1 MDIVKRI
8 LVAGLFLGG
17 VLCANATVRYMTVEH
32 KSGKKCSFLL
42 DDNPVVTYSDGNL
55 VVNGSATTSYA
66 ISDVKD
72 FHFTVGDESGVK
84 NIESDL
90 LRIINVDDKTIRI
103 ENAPVNI
110 EVMMM
115 NINGILVCTTLTD
128 SNGIAVLTLP
138 EHKGLYVLSV
148 GMQSIK
154 LIRK

>member
-115 NINGILVCTTLTD
+115 NINAALKSSDVFMSYLAIVGKIAID
-128 SNGIAVLTLP
+128 MSNTA
-138 EHKGLYVLSV
+138 
-148 GMQSIK
+148 K
-154 LIRK
+154 LKKITRNL